1 VELKRKIKFS
11 KESKTKNQNKKN
23 EESSI
28 EDLIWK
34 KITNYNYGPR
44 NEIENK
50 FKFEKI
56 AKNKK

>member
-1 VELKRKIKFS
+1 MRSPQLRTLFE
-11 KESKTKNQNKKN
+11 
-23 EESSI
+23 
-28 EDLIWK
+28 K

-44 NEIENK
+44 DEIENK